1 MNIRLLNNAGNINQI
16 ARNDLQKTSQQQ
28 QTQQVKQEQQ
38 DEYIHE
44 EVTQAKANAVIY
56 DESGKPQNAPVEAV
70 ESGEDSEGV
79 SFNPYTFDAENKP
92 EKEDSESNADNMA
105 VRANDSQKSAQPA
118 GAPVTASTSTDDDD
132 ETSDEESELEKLEL
146 ERAKIRQNL
155 NTEQDDSK
163 KESLRV
169 ELRSV
174 ETQITQ
180 LKAELSK

>member
-1 MNIRLLNNAGNINQI
+1 MNINALLKNAGNTNLQQVS
-16 ARNDLQKTSQQQ
+16 RNNLQKTSQQQ
-28 QTQQVKQEQQ
+28 APQTKQEQQ

-44 EVTQAKANAVIY
+44 EITQTKANAVIY
-56 DESGKPQNAPVEAV
+56 DESGKPQNSHV
-70 ESGEDSEGV
+70 ESVEPQEDSESV

-92 EKEDSESNADNMA
+92 EKEDSESNMT

-118 GAPVTASTSTDDDD
+118 GAPITESESTSNDD
-132 ETSDEESELEKLEL
+132 ESSDEESELEKLEL

-169 ELRSV
+169 ELRSI
-174 ETQITQ
+174 EIQITQ